1 MKFLKISAKLC
12 LMLLASLFAGIFLL
26 WCVFLLPDCL
36 TQTHAAR
43 SAETFS
49 YEGIGAA
56 VGYTYADQ
64 LDNWTDALMIGS
76 SLSERR
82 CKEPREGSSTP
93 DYQNGDPITS
103 LDAYV
108 KAEEDV
114 GIAYRK
120 LLVYYLRRFTSGFLM
135 VTGII

>member
-26 WCVFLLPDCL
+26 WCVFLLPDRL

-64 LDNWTDALMIGS
+64 LDNWTDALMIAYAD
-76 SLSERR
+76 LL
-82 CKEPREGSSTP
+82 
-93 DYQNGDPITS
+93 TS
-103 LDAYV
+103 ISCLHTV
-108 KAEEDV
+108 HW
-114 GIAYRK
+114 
-120 LLVYYLRRFTSGFLM
+120 
-135 VTGII
+135 

>member
-26 WCVFLLPDCL
+26 WCVFLLPDRL

-64 LDNWTDALMIGS
+64 LDNWTDALMIGNA
-76 SLSERR
+76 
-82 CKEPREGSSTP
+82 CYQKEDVSALNCVAAAYRP
-93 DYQNGDPITS
+93 DYQNEDPIF
-103 LDAYV
+103 LYP
-108 KAEEDV
+108 
-114 GIAYRK
+114 YR
-120 LLVYYLRRFTSGFLM
+120 VYIPGTGSSGVRVEWNVHGKNGVCVL
-135 VTGII
+135 

>member
-26 WCVFLLPDCL
+26 WCVFLLPDRL

-64 LDNWTDALMIGS
+64 LDNWTDALMIVNA
-76 SLSERR
+76 
-82 CKEPREGSSTP
+82 CYQKEDASALNRAAAAYRP
-93 DYQNGDPITS
+93 DYQNEDPIF
-103 LDAYV
+103 LYP
-108 KAEEDV
+108 
-114 GIAYRK
+114 YR
-120 LLVYYLRRFTSGFLM
+120 VYIPGTGSSGVRVEWNVHGKNGVCVL
-135 VTGII
+135 

>member
-26 WCVFLLPDCL
+26 WCVFLLPDRL

-64 LDNWTDALMIGS
+64 LDNWTDALMIGNA
-76 SLSERR
+76 
-82 CKEPREGSSTP
+82 CYQKEDASALNRAAAAYRP
-93 DYQNGDPITS
+93 DYQNGEMHT
-103 LDAYV
+103 
-108 KAEEDV
+108 
-114 GIAYRK
+114 
-120 LLVYYLRRFTSGFLM
+120 
-135 VTGII
+135 